1 MKFTATRLGFWCQ
14 GGALLIILSLRSH
27 SLNPIFS
34 TTKHAKKFSFC
45 EIYVPKVYGS
55 VISQLHRTSI
65 NGKGSPWLLRALKRK
80 EVYVVHSDHAE
91 KMSG

>member
-1 MKFTATRLGFWCQ
+1 MDSMKNLKKKPKIVKFTATRLGFWCQ

-45 EIYVPKVYGS
+45 EIYVPKV
-55 VISQLHRTSI
+55 
-65 NGKGSPWLLRALKRK
+65 
-80 EVYVVHSDHAE
+80 
-91 KMSG
+91 